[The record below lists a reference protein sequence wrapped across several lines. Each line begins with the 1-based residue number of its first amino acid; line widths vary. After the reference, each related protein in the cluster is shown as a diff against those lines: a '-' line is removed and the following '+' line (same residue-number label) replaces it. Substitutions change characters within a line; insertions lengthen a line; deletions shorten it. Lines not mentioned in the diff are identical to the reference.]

1 MTTEAEAENQQRLVE
16 HLIETDGAYR
26 LLWGAYDY
34 PSSPTVKEM
43 IKQAIM
49 QIESDEMDGD

>member
-1 MTTEAEAENQQRLVE
+1 MTTEAEHEKQQRLVE

-34 PSSPTVKEM
+34 PSSPTVKKM
-43 IKQAIM
+43 IKQVIM
-49 QIESDEMDGD
+49 QIESEEMDGP